1 MTLIIAHRGASGYKP
16 EMTIPAYELALKQN
30 VDGFE
35 TDVRLTK
42 DLELVGVHDRK
53 TGRVADRDLVVS
65 KSTLK
70 ELQELD
76 FSSKETKTKVM
87 TIREFLSYALDSGK
101 SLTLTIETKHLT
113 KHRGL
118 LEHKLNELLTEFKMN
133 ANQHERVKIIL
144 MSFNPLAVLRFSKL
158 NPLIPRV
165 QLKEKSYPFLHLY
178 PNPGNPEIVGPGI
191 DLLLR
196 RPDLITKFKDQGKKI
211 FVWTVNSPQDMRF
224 CLERGIDAIITNYPD
239 IAYLEREAF
248 LRSK

>member
-1 MTLIIAHRGASGYKP
+1 MTLIIAHRGSSGYKP

-42 DLELVGVHDRK
+42 DLELVGVHDRR
-53 TGRVADRDLVVS
+53 TGRVADRDLVIS

-76 FSSKETKTKVM
+76 FSSKETKAKVM
-87 TIREFLSYALDSGK
+87 TIREFLSLAIDSGK
-101 SLTLTIETKHLT
+101 SLTLTIETKHVT
-113 KHRGL
+113 KHHGL
-118 LEHKLNELLTEFKMN
+118 LEHKLNELLTEFKLN
-133 ANQHERVKIIL
+133 VNQHERVKIVL

-165 QLKEKSYPFLHLY
+165 QLKERSYPFLHLH
-178 PNPGNPEIVGPGI
+178 PNPGNPAIVGPGI
-191 DLLLR
+191 ELLLKS
-196 RPDLITKFKDQGKKI
+196 PDLITKFKDQGKKI

>member
-1 MTLIIAHRGASGYKP
+1 MTLIIAHRGACGYKP

-42 DLELVGVHDRK
+42 DLELVGIHDRK

-65 KSTLK
+65 KSTLR

-76 FSSKETKTKVM
+76 FSSKETKAKVM
-87 TIREFLSYALDSGK
+87 TIREFLTLAINSGK
-101 SLTLTIETKHLT
+101 SLTLTIETKHVT
-113 KHRGL
+113 KHHGL
-118 LEHKLNELLTEFKMN
+118 LERKLNELLTEYNLNK
-133 ANQHERVKIIL
+133 NQHGRVKIVL

-178 PNPGNPEIVGPGI
+178 PNPGNPKIVGPGI
-191 DLLLR
+191 ELLLK
-196 RPDLITKFKDQGKKI
+196 RPDLITKFKEQGKKI

>member
-53 TGRVADRDLVVS
+53 TDRVADRDLVVS

-76 FSSKETKTKVM
+76 FSSKETKAKVM
-87 TIREFLSYALDSGK
+87 TIREFISLALDSDK
-101 SLTLTIETKHLT
+101 SLTLTIETKHVT
-113 KHRGL
+113 KHHGL
-118 LEHKLNELLTEFKMN
+118 LEHKLNELLTELKLN
-133 ANQHERVKIIL
+133 ENRHERVKIVL

-191 DLLLR
+191 ELLLK
-196 RPDLITKFKDQGKKI
+196 RPELVKEFKDQGKKI

>member
-76 FSSKETKTKVM
+76 FSSKETKAKVM
-87 TIREFLSYALDSGK
+87 TISEFLSLAIDSGK
-101 SLTLTIETKHLT
+101 YLTLTIEAKHVTKH
-113 KHRGL
+113 HVL
-118 LEHKLNELLTEFKMN
+118 LEHKLNELLTEYNLNK
-133 ANQHERVKIIL
+133 NQHDRVKIIL

-158 NPLIPRV
+158 NPLVPRV

-191 DLLLR
+191 ELLLK

>member
-42 DLELVGVHDRK
+42 DLELVGIHDRK

-70 ELQELD
+70 ELQGLD
-76 FSSKETKTKVM
+76 FSNKETKAKLM
-87 TIREFLSYALDSGK
+87 TRREFLTLAIDSGK

-113 KHRGL
+113 KHHGL
-118 LEHKLNELLTEFKMN
+118 LEHKLNDLLTEFNLN
-133 ANQHERVKIIL
+133 ASQHERVKIVL

-191 DLLLR
+191 ELLLK
-196 RPDLITKFKDQGKKI
+196 RPDLITKFKEQGKKI

>member
-1 MTLIIAHRGASGYKP
+1 MTLIIAHRGASGYRS

-42 DLELVGVHDRK
+42 DFELVGIHDRK
-53 TGRVADRDLVVS
+53 TGRVSNRDLVVS

-70 ELQELD
+70 QLQELN
-76 FSSKETKTKVM
+76 FSSQGDNAKVM
-87 TIREFLSYALDSGK
+87 TLREFLTLALDSGK
-101 SLTLTIETKHLT
+101 SLTLTIETKHVT
-113 KHRGL
+113 KHHGL
-118 LEHKLNELLTEFKMN
+118 LEQKLNESLTEFQLDTNRHQRIK
-133 ANQHERVKIIL
+133 VVL

-165 QLKEKSYPFLHLY
+165 QLKEKNYPLLHLY

-191 DLLLR
+191 ELLTKN
-196 RPDLITKFKDQGKKI
+196 PSLITKFKEQGKKI
-211 FVWTVNSPQDMRF
+211 FVWTVNLPQEMRF
-224 CLERGIDAIITNYPD
+224 CLEHGIDAIITNYPD

>member
-1 MTLIIAHRGASGYKP
+1 MTLIIAHRGSSGYKP

-70 ELQELD
+70 ELQVLD
-76 FSSKETKTKVM
+76 FSNKETKAKVM
-87 TIREFLSYALDSGK
+87 TIREFLSLAIDSGK
-101 SLTLTIETKHLT
+101 SLSLTIETKHIT
-113 KHRGL
+113 KHHGL
-118 LEHKLNELLTEFKMN
+118 LESKLNELLTEFKLN
-133 ANQHERVKIIL
+133 ANQHERVKIVL

-191 DLLLR
+191 ELLLK

-239 IAYLEREAF
+239 IAHLEREAF

>member
-1 MTLIIAHRGASGYKP
+1 MTLIIAHRGSSGYKP

-65 KSTLK
+65 KSPLK
-70 ELQELD
+70 ELHELD
-76 FSSKETKTKVM
+76 FSSKETNAKVM
-87 TIREFLSYALDSGK
+87 TIREFLSLAIDSGK
-101 SLTLTIETKHLT
+101 SLTLTIETKHVT
-113 KHRGL
+113 KHHGL
-118 LEHKLNELLTEFKMN
+118 LEHKLNELLTEYNLNK
-133 ANQHERVKIIL
+133 NQHDRVKIVL

-158 NPLIPRV
+158 NPLVPRV

-191 DLLLR
+191 ELLLK

>member
-1 MTLIIAHRGASGYKP
+1 MTLIIAHRGSSGLKP

-53 TGRVADRDLVVS
+53 TGRVADSDLVVS

-76 FSSKETKTKVM
+76 FSSKETKAKVM
-87 TIREFLSYALDSGK
+87 TIREFLSLAIDSGK
-101 SLTLTIETKHLT
+101 SLTLTIETKHVT
-113 KHRGL
+113 KHHGL
-118 LEHKLNELLTEFKMN
+118 LEHKLNELLTEYNLNK
-133 ANQHERVKIIL
+133 NQHERVKIVL

-158 NPLIPRV
+158 NPLVPRV

-191 DLLLR
+191 ELLLK

>member
-42 DLELVGVHDRK
+42 DLELVGVHDRR

-76 FSSKETKTKVM
+76 FSDKEIKAKVM
-87 TIREFLSYALDSGK
+87 TIREFLSLAIDSGK
-101 SLTLTIETKHLT
+101 NLTLTIETKHLT
-113 KHRGL
+113 KHHGL
-118 LEHKLNELLTEFKMN
+118 LQHKLNNLLTEFKMN
-133 ANQHERVKIIL
+133 ANQHERVKIVL

-191 DLLLR
+191 ELLLK
-196 RPDLITKFKDQGKKI
+196 RPDLITKFKDRGKKI

>member
-16 EMTIPAYELALKQN
+16 EMTVPAYELALKQN

-42 DLELVGVHDRK
+42 DLELVGIHDRK

-65 KSTLK
+65 KSTLR

-76 FSSKETKTKVM
+76 FSSKETKAKVM
-87 TIREFLSYALDSGK
+87 TIREFLTLAINSGK
-101 SLTLTIETKHLT
+101 SLILTIETKHVT
-113 KHRGL
+113 KHHGL
-118 LEHKLNELLTEFKMN
+118 LERKLNELLTEYNLNK
-133 ANQHERVKIIL
+133 NQHGRVKIVL

-191 DLLLR
+191 ELLLK
-196 RPDLITKFKDQGKKI
+196 RPELITKFKDQGKKI

>member
-42 DLELVGVHDRK
+42 DLELVGVHDRR

-76 FSSKETKTKVM
+76 FSSKETKAKVM
-87 TIREFLSYALDSGK
+87 TIREFLTLALDSGK

-113 KHRGL
+113 IHHGL
-118 LEHKLNELLTEFKMN
+118 LEYKLNDLLTEFKLN
-133 ANQHERVKIIL
+133 ANQHERVKIVL

-191 DLLLR
+191 ELLLK

>member
-1 MTLIIAHRGASGYKP
+1 MTLIIAHRGASGLKP

-35 TDVRLTK
+35 TDVRLTM

-65 KSTLK
+65 KSNLK

-76 FSSKETKTKVM
+76 FSSNETKAKVM
-87 TIREFLSYALDSGK
+87 TIREFLSLALDSGK
-101 SLTLTIETKHLT
+101 SLTLTIETKHVT
-113 KHRGL
+113 KHHGL
-118 LEHKLNELLTEFKMN
+118 LERKLNELLTEFKMN
-133 ANQHERVKIIL
+133 ANQQERVKIVL

-165 QLKEKSYPFLHLY
+165 QLKERSYPFLHLY

-191 DLLLR
+191 ELLLKS
-196 RPDLITKFKDQGKKI
+196 PDLITKFKEQGKKI

-224 CLERGIDAIITNYPD
+224 CLERGIDAIITNYPN

>member
-1 MTLIIAHRGASGYKP
+1 MTLIIAHRGSSGYKP

-42 DLELVGVHDRK
+42 DLELVGVHDRR
-53 TGRVADRDLVVS
+53 TGRVADRDLVIS

-76 FSSKETKTKVM
+76 FSSKETKAKVM
-87 TIREFLSYALDSGK
+87 TIREFLSLAIDSGK
-101 SLTLTIETKHLT
+101 SLTLTIETKHVT
-113 KHRGL
+113 KHHGL
-118 LEHKLNELLTEFKMN
+118 LERKLNELLTEYN
-133 ANQHERVKIIL
+133 LNENQHDRVKIVL

-191 DLLLR
+191 ELLLK

>member
-1 MTLIIAHRGASGYKP
+1 MTLIIAHRGASGHKP
-16 EMTIPAYELALKQN
+16 EMTVPAYELALKQN

-42 DLELVGVHDRK
+42 DLELVGIHDRK
-53 TGRVADRDLVVS
+53 SGRVADRDLVVS

-70 ELQELD
+70 DLRELD
-76 FSSKETKTKVM
+76 FSGKETNAKVM
-87 TIREFLSYALDSGK
+87 TIREFLTLALDSGK

-113 KHRGL
+113 KHHGL

-133 ANQHERVKIIL
+133 ANQHERVKIVL

-158 NPLIPRV
+158 NPLVPRV

-191 DLLLR
+191 ELLLK

>member
-76 FSSKETKTKVM
+76 FSSKGTKAKVM
-87 TIREFLSYALDSGK
+87 TIREFLTLAIDSGK
-101 SLTLTIETKHLT
+101 SLTLTIESKHVTKYH
-113 KHRGL
+113 GL
-118 LEHKLNELLTEFKMN
+118 LEHKLNELLTEYNLNK
-133 ANQHERVKIIL
+133 NQHDRVKIVL

-165 QLKEKSYPFLHLY
+165 QLKERSYPFLHFY

-191 DLLLR
+191 ELLLK

>member
-42 DLELVGVHDRK
+42 DLELVGVHDRR

-76 FSSKETKTKVM
+76 FSSKETKAKVM
-87 TIREFLSYALDSGK
+87 TIREFLSLAIDSGK

-113 KHRGL
+113 KHHGL
-118 LEHKLNELLTEFKMN
+118 LEHKLNDLLTEFKMN
-133 ANQHERVKIIL
+133 ANQHERVKIVL

-165 QLKEKSYPFLHLY
+165 QLKERSYPFLHLY

-191 DLLLR
+191 ELLLK
-196 RPDLITKFKDQGKKI
+196 RPDLIKKFKDQGKKI

>member
-1 MTLIIAHRGASGYKP
+1 MTLIIAHRGASGYRP

-42 DLELVGVHDRK
+42 DLKLVGVHDRR

-65 KSTLK
+65 KSTLN

-76 FSSKETKTKVM
+76 FSSKEAKAKVM
-87 TIREFLSYALDSGK
+87 TIRELLLLSLDSGK
-101 SLTLTIETKHLT
+101 SLILTIETKHIT
-113 KHRGL
+113 KHHGL
-118 LEHKLNELLTEFKMN
+118 LEHKLNELLTEFKLN
-133 ANQHERVKIIL
+133 TNHHERVKIVL

-165 QLKEKSYPFLHLY
+165 QLKEKNYPLLHFY
-178 PNPGNPEIVGPGI
+178 PNPGNPEIIGPGI
-191 DLLLR
+191 ELLTKN
-196 RPDLITKFKDQGKKI
+196 PSLITKFKEQGKKI

>member
-76 FSSKETKTKVM
+76 FSRKETKAKVM
-87 TIREFLSYALDSGK
+87 TIREFLSLAIDSGK
-101 SLTLTIETKHLT
+101 SLTLAIETKHIT
-113 KHRGL
+113 KHHGL

-133 ANQHERVKIIL
+133 ANQHKRVKIVL

-165 QLKEKSYPFLHLY
+165 QLKEKGYPFLHLY

-191 DLLLR
+191 ELLLK
-196 RPDLITKFKDQGKKI
+196 RPDLITKFKDQGKRI

>member
-65 KSTLK
+65 KSTLQ

-87 TIREFLSYALDSGK
+87 TIREFLSLALDSGK
-101 SLTLTIETKHLT
+101 SLTLTIETKHIT
-113 KHRGL
+113 KHHGL
-118 LEHKLNELLTEFKMN
+118 LEHKLNEILIEFKMN
-133 ANQHERVKIIL
+133 ANQHERVKIVL

-165 QLKEKSYPFLHLY
+165 QLKERSYPFLHLY

-191 DLLLR
+191 ELLLKS
-196 RPDLITKFKDQGKKI
+196 PGLITKFKNQGKKI

-224 CLERGIDAIITNYPD
+224 CLEREIDAIITNYPD

>member
-1 MTLIIAHRGASGYKP
+1 MTLIIAHRGASGYRP
-16 EMTIPAYELALKQN
+16 EMTTPAYELALKQN

-35 TDVRLTK
+35 IDVRLTK
-42 DLELVGVHDRK
+42 DLELVGIHDRK
-53 TGRVADRDLVVS
+53 TERMSNRNLVVS

-70 ELQELD
+70 QLQELD
-76 FSSKETKTKVM
+76 FSSQDNKANVM
-87 TIREFLSYALDSGK
+87 TIREFLTLALDSGRF
-101 SLTLTIETKHLT
+101 LTLTIETKHIT
-113 KHRGL
+113 KHHGL
-118 LEHKLNELLTEFKMN
+118 LEHKLNELLTEFQLDTNRHQRIK
-133 ANQHERVKIIL
+133 VVL

-165 QLKEKSYPFLHLY
+165 QLKEKNYPLLHLF

-191 DLLLR
+191 ELLSKN
-196 RPDLITKFKDQGKKI
+196 PSLISKFKEQGKKI

>member
-42 DLELVGVHDRK
+42 DLELVGIHDRK

-70 ELQELD
+70 KLQELD
-76 FSSKETKTKVM
+76 FSSKGTKAKVM
-87 TIREFLSYALDSGK
+87 TIREFLTLAIDSGK
-101 SLTLTIETKHLT
+101 SLTLTIESKHVTKYH
-113 KHRGL
+113 GL
-118 LEHKLNELLTEFKMN
+118 LEHKLNELLTEYNLNK
-133 ANQHERVKIIL
+133 NQHDRVKIVL

-158 NPLIPRV
+158 NPLVPRV

-191 DLLLR
+191 ELLLK

>member
-16 EMTIPAYELALKQN
+16 EMTVPAYELALKQN

-42 DLELVGVHDRK
+42 DLQLVGIHDRK

-70 ELQELD
+70 DLQELD
-76 FSSKETKTKVM
+76 FLSEETKAKVM
-87 TIREFLSYALDSGK
+87 TIREFLSLALDSGR
-101 SLTLTIETKHLT
+101 SLTLTIETKHIT
-113 KHRGL
+113 KHHGL
-118 LEHKLNELLTEFKMN
+118 LEHKLNDLLTEFKMN

-144 MSFNPLAVLRFSKL
+144 MSFSPLAVLRFSNL

-178 PNPGNPEIVGPGI
+178 PNPGNPEVVGPGI
-191 DLLLR
+191 ELLLK

>member
-42 DLELVGVHDRK
+42 DLELVGIHDRK

-70 ELQELD
+70 DLRELD
-76 FSSKETKTKVM
+76 FSGKETNAKVM
-87 TIREFLSYALDSGK
+87 TIREFLTLALDSGK
-101 SLTLTIETKHLT
+101 SQTLTIETKHLT
-113 KHRGL
+113 KHHGL

-133 ANQHERVKIIL
+133 ANQHERVKIVL

-158 NPLIPRV
+158 NPLVPRV

-191 DLLLR
+191 ELLLK

-224 CLERGIDAIITNYPD
+224 CLEQGIDAIITNYPD

>member
-76 FSSKETKTKVM
+76 FSSKETKAKVM
-87 TIREFLSYALDSGK
+87 TIREFISLALDSDK
-101 SLTLTIETKHLT
+101 SLTLTIETKHVT
-113 KHRGL
+113 KHHGL
-118 LEHKLNELLTEFKMN
+118 LEHKLNELLTEYNLNK
-133 ANQHERVKIIL
+133 NQHDRVKIVL

-191 DLLLR
+191 ELLLK
-196 RPDLITKFKDQGKKI
+196 RPELVKEFKDQGKKI
-211 FVWTVNSPQDMRF
+211 FVWTVNSPQEMRF

>member
-16 EMTIPAYELALKQN
+16 EMTVPAYELALKQN

-42 DLELVGVHDRK
+42 DLELVGIHDRK

-70 ELQELD
+70 DIQELN
-76 FSSKETKTKVM
+76 FSSKETEAKVM
-87 TIREFLSYALDSGK
+87 TIREFLTLAIDSGK

-113 KHRGL
+113 KHHGL

-133 ANQHERVKIIL
+133 ANQHERVKIVL

-165 QLKEKSYPFLHLY
+165 QLKERSYPFLHLY

-191 DLLLR
+191 ELLLK

>member
-53 TGRVADRDLVVS
+53 TGRVTDRDLVVS

-70 ELQELD
+70 DLQELD
-76 FSSKETKTKVM
+76 FSDKEIKAKVM
-87 TIREFLSYALDSGK
+87 TIREFLTLAIDSGK
-101 SLTLTIETKHLT
+101 ILTLTIETKHLT
-113 KHRGL
+113 KHHGL
-118 LEHKLNELLTEFKMN
+118 LEHKLNDLLTEFNLN
-133 ANQHERVKIIL
+133 ANQHERVKIVL

-191 DLLLR
+191 ELLLK
-196 RPDLITKFKDQGKKI
+196 RPDLITKFKEQGKKI

>member
-53 TGRVADRDLVVS
+53 TGRVADRNLVVS

-70 ELQELD
+70 DLQELD
-76 FSSKETKTKVM
+76 FSSEETKAKVM
-87 TIREFLSYALDSGK
+87 TIREFLSLALDSGK
-101 SLTLTIETKHLT
+101 SLTLTIETKHVT
-113 KHRGL
+113 KHHGL

-133 ANQHERVKIIL
+133 ANQHERVKIVL
-144 MSFNPLAVLRFSKL
+144 MSFNPLAVMRFSKL

-165 QLKEKSYPFLHLY
+165 QLKERSYPFLHLY

-191 DLLLR
+191 ELLLK
-196 RPDLITKFKDQGKKI
+196 RPDLIEKFKDQGKKI

>member
-42 DLELVGVHDRK
+42 DLELVGVHDRR
-53 TGRVADRDLVVS
+53 TGRVADGDLVVS

-76 FSSKETKTKVM
+76 FSSKETKAKVM
-87 TIREFLSYALDSGK
+87 TIREFLSFALDSGK

-113 KHRGL
+113 KHHGL

-133 ANQHERVKIIL
+133 INQHERVKIVL

-158 NPLIPRV
+158 NPLIPGV
-165 QLKEKSYPFLHLY
+165 QLKERSYPFLHLY
-178 PNPGNPEIVGPGI
+178 PSPGNPEIVGPGI
-191 DLLLR
+191 ELLLKS
-196 RPDLITKFKDQGKKI
+196 PGLITKFKNQGKKI
-211 FVWTVNSPQDMRF
+211 FVWTVNSPLDMRF

>member
-1 MTLIIAHRGASGYKP
+1 MTLIIAHRGASGCKP

-42 DLELVGVHDRK
+42 DLELVGIHDRK

-70 ELQELD
+70 DIQELN
-76 FSSKETKTKVM
+76 FSSKETEAKVM
-87 TIREFLSYALDSGK
+87 TIREFLTLAIDSGK

-113 KHRGL
+113 KHHGL
-118 LEHKLNELLTEFKMN
+118 LEHKLNELLTEYNLNK
-133 ANQHERVKIIL
+133 NQHDRVKIVL

-165 QLKEKSYPFLHLY
+165 QLKEKGYPFLHLY
-178 PNPGNPEIVGPGI
+178 PNPGSPEIFGPGI
-191 DLLLR
+191 ELLLK

>member
-1 MTLIIAHRGASGYKP
+1 MTLIIAHRGSSGYKP

-42 DLELVGVHDRK
+42 DLELVGVHDRR
-53 TGRVADRDLVVS
+53 TSRVANRDLVVS

-76 FSSKETKTKVM
+76 FSSKETKAKVM
-87 TIREFLSYALDSGK
+87 TIREFLSLAIDSGK
-101 SLTLTIETKHLT
+101 SLTLTIETKHVT
-113 KHRGL
+113 KHHGL
-118 LEHKLNELLTEFKMN
+118 LEHKLNELLTEFKLN
-133 ANQHERVKIIL
+133 VNQHERVKIVL

-191 DLLLR
+191 ELLLK